1 MTSNPQQL
9 FWISPNNTRNN
20 LIPGKRNVVLPNCPL
35 SFPPMNNQ
43 NQNPSLPFQV
53 GNYVLT
59 SEQTSAL
66 LSVSV
71 RWNIPVNEL
80 LKEAGPE
87 IGNPK
92 TACLMVPIPGK
103 GIVLGIERDGYTHS

>member
-1 MTSNPQQL
+1 MKLPRKFWTSRR
-9 FWISPNNTRNN
+9 NTRRNS
-20 LIPGKRNVVLPNCPL
+20 IPGKRNEAFPNCPL

-71 RWNIPVNEL
+71 NWNVPVNEL
-80 LKEAGPE
+80 LKGAGPE
-87 IGNPK
+87 FGNPA

>member
-1 MTSNPQQL
+1 MTNNPLQL
-9 FWISPNNTRNN
+9 SFPLRNNTPKNST
-20 LIPGKRNVVLPNCPL
+20 PGKRSVALLNYPL
-35 SFPPMNNQ
+35 SFPPMNN
-43 NQNPSLPFQV
+43 NPTPSLPFQV

-71 RWNIPVNEL
+71 RWNVSVSEL
-80 LKEAGPE
+80 LKGAGPE
-87 IGNPK
+87 MGNPK

>member
-1 MTSNPQQL
+1 
-9 FWISPNNTRNN
+9 
-20 LIPGKRNVVLPNCPL
+20 
-35 SFPPMNNQ
+35 MNN
-43 NQNPSLPFQV
+43 NPTPSLPFQV
-53 GNYVLT
+53 GSYVLT
-59 SEQTSAL
+59 SEQMSAL

-80 LKEAGPE
+80 LKQAGPE
-87 IGNPK
+87 MGNPM

>member
-1 MTSNPQQL
+1 MTKNPHQL
-9 FWISPNNTRNN
+9 YFPLRNN
-20 LIPGKRNVVLPNCPL
+20 SPKNSIPGKRSVVSLNCPL
-35 SFPPMNNQ
+35 SFPPMNN
-43 NQNPSLPFQV
+43 NPTPSLPFQV
-53 GNYVLT
+53 GEYVLT

-71 RWNIPVNEL
+71 RWKVSVSEL
-80 LKEAGPE
+80 LKQSGPE
-87 IGNPK
+87 MGNPK

>member
-1 MTSNPQQL
+1 MAFPS
-9 FWISPNNTRNN
+9 FI
-20 LIPGKRNVVLPNCPL
+20 L
-35 SFPPMNNQ
+35 SFPPMNN
-43 NQNPSLPFQV
+43 NPTPSLPFQV

-71 RWNIPVNEL
+71 RWNIPVTEL
-80 LKEAGPE
+80 LKQAGPE
-87 IGNPK
+87 MGNPK
-92 TACLMVPIPGK
+92 TACLMVPVPGK